1 MSWADIDSYRVR
13 CISPIQ
19 LLDYFSKLGVDKEDL
34 LQGVQADRDAIG
46 KPHNWISL
54 QDFLTIIHNCSRAYP
69 SLTLDDWEKIGAQ
82 IGTGVTSGL
91 FRSIVS
97 LFGIKTSFAFS
108 HRHIQ
113 RFNNFSSIKTVQ
125 LGRETADFIVALEPP
140 VAARSMG
147 IFNRWAT
154 GILSALPAVYN
165 HNPARTIILYDQA
178 LLKNICE
185 KLYGAHNLGYKECDG
200 LIYIRDRVVGKR
212 VRLQEQLDHKEAV
225 LSGSYSTDPPFN
237 ATVITE
243 DVIENGA
250 CLLKK
255 GDIFDAPYGRIR
267 LNWQEMSLPSRW
279 MMVIRDL
286 SPMDRERR
294 SLFEKQIELADRRY
308 FEAEQMRKKEAAA
321 RKKLQDV
328 NEQYRK
334 KIVSL
339 HQTKAALRKSEEKY
353 RAILADIEDG
363 YFEVDLA
370 GNLTAVNV
378 SMCRILGYGEEELI
392 GMNNRRF
399 MDAENAKKVFTVF
412 NAVYRTGIPTK
423 TFDWRL
429 IRKDGAMCWIETSVT
444 LIKDASGNP
453 LGFRG
458 MMRDVT
464 ERKQA
469 EAHLLRSERMAA
481 LGDLVAGVAHEIS
494 TPLGVG
500 VMSASFLKDTTDAY
514 LRQTEIGELAGA
526 ELKKYAR
533 IALEASTLILA
544 NLQRAAELLNSF
556 KQVAVDQ
563 SGGEKRMINF
573 KDYMAEVLNSL
584 RPKYKRSGHT
594 IHVDCPEDLE
604 INTHP
609 GAFSQIITNLV
620 MNSLIHAFEGDIKG
634 AILITVTRNA
644 DSLYFRYQDNGKG
657 MDGKVLGK
665 IFEPF
670 FTTKRGQG
678 GSGLGMNVVYNLVTQ
693 KLNGCIECSSI
704 PGNGTEFLITLPLS
718 EKPY

>member
-1 MSWADIDSYRVR
+1 MSWTDIDSYRVR

-19 LLDYFSKLGVDKEDL
+19 LLDYFSRLGVEKEEL
-34 LQGVQADRDAIG
+34 LRDVQTDRDFIS
-46 KPHNWISL
+46 KPHNWIPL
-54 QDFLTIIHNCSRAYP
+54 PDFLTILQNCSRAYP
-69 SLTLDDWEKIGAQ
+69 FLTLDDWEKIGAQ
-82 IGTGVTSGL
+82 IGTGVTAGL

-97 LFGIKTSFAFS
+97 LFGIRMSFIFS

-113 RFNNFSSIKTVQ
+113 RFNNFSSIRLLQ
-125 LGRETADFIVALEPP
+125 LRRESADFIIKLDPP
-140 VAARSMG
+140 VANQSMG
-147 IFNRWAT
+147 IFTRWAA
-154 GILSALPAVYN
+154 GLLSALPAVY
-165 HNPARTIILYDQA
+165 HHQPARTRILYDQA

-185 KLYGAHNLGYKECDG
+185 KLYGVHRLNYTECDS
-200 LIYIRDRVVGKR
+200 LVYIRGRIVGKR
-212 VRLQEQLDHKEAV
+212 VQLQEKSLHPKPVFDE
-225 LSGSYSTDPPFN
+225 GYSTDPPYN

-243 DVIENGA
+243 DVIENGS

-255 GDIFDAPYGRIR
+255 GDIFDAPYGRIC
-267 LNWQEMSLPSRW
+267 LNWREMSLPARW
-279 MMVIRDL
+279 MMMIRDF
-286 SPMDRERR
+286 SPMARERR
-294 SLFEKQIELADRRY
+294 SLFERQIELADRRY
-308 FEAEQMRKKEAAA
+308 FEAEKLRREEAAA
-321 RKKLQDV
+321 RKKLQEL

-353 RAILADIEDG
+353 REILADIEDG

-370 GNLTAVNV
+370 GNLTVVNA

-399 MDAENAKKVFTVF
+399 MDAENAKKVFHIF
-412 NAVYRTGIPTK
+412 NTVYRTGIPTK
-423 TFDWRL
+423 AFDWRL
-429 IRKDGAMCWIETSVT
+429 IRKDSGMCWIETSVT
-444 LIKDASGNP
+444 LIRDAAGNP
-453 LGFRG
+453 VGFRG
-458 MMRDVT
+458 ILRDIT

-500 VMSASFLKDTTDAY
+500 VMSASFLKDTTEAY
-514 LRQTEIGELAGA
+514 LRQPEAVEPETA
-526 ELKKYAR
+526 EMKKYAR
-533 IALEASTLILA
+533 IALEASTLILT

-563 SGGEKRMINF
+563 SGGEKRRINL
-573 KDYMAEVLNSL
+573 KGYLMEVLNSL
-584 RPKYKRSGHT
+584 RPKYKRSGHS
-594 IHVDCPEDLE
+594 IQVDCPEDLE

-620 MNSLIHAFEGDIKG
+620 MNSLVHAFEEDRKG
-634 AILITVTRNA
+634 EIRITVSRNT
-644 DSLYFRYQDNGKG
+644 DTLLFHYRDDGKG
-657 MDGKVLGK
+657 MKPQVLEK

-678 GSGLGMNVVYNLVTQ
+678 GSGLGMHVVYNLVTQ
-693 KLNGCIECSSI
+693 KLNGRIECSSQ
-704 PGNGTEFLITLPLS
+704 PGKGAEFLITLPLS
-718 EKPY
+718 